1 MAQRIQSDTM
11 VLERQSA
18 PLLKTILVVEDDE
31 DLGELIL
38 EVLEREE
45 FQNKTHCH
53 VVLAT
58 DGREALKVM
67 DVIKPNLFL
76 LDYYLPRMNGLDLY
90 DRLHAMEGLQEV
102 PAIFISANPPM
113 REIEKRKLIGMRK
126 PFNLREL
133 VHTVEHLL
141 A

>member
-1 MAQRIQSDTM
+1 MALQTQAETL
-11 VLERQSA
+11 VLERQVS
-18 PLLKTILVVEDDE
+18 PSLKTILVVEDDE

-45 FQNKTHCH
+45 FQNKTRCH
-53 VVLAT
+53 VVLAI

-67 DVIKPNLFL
+67 DIIKPNLFL

-90 DRLHAMEGLQEV
+90 DRLHAMDGLQEV

-133 VHTVEHLL
+133 VHVVEQLL